1 MANMPTIK
9 DHWKDMADPACRL
22 CGGDGIN
29 TYEGDD
35 GLAKERACSCTAAKP
50 KHPEDFNELIARAV
64 AGDAAA
70 RAIVAQS
77 SENVLPGQPTNTP
90 DFLLGFAMGVQRQK
104 HADFIRMTAM
114 AANMRTKAQVEA
126 VMSAAKRLRDLP
138 VVTVEVV
145 PDPVPAGPADG
156 QG

>member
-1 MANMPTIK
+1 MSSTDVYALVTC
-9 DHWKDMADPACRL
+9 D
-22 CGGDGIN
+22 
-29 TYEGDD
+29 
-35 GLAKERACSCTAAKP
+35 AA
-50 KHPEDFNELIARAV
+50 FGELINSVTPYGANAF
-64 AGDAAA
+64 
-70 RAIVAQS
+70 ILAQLG
-77 SENVLPGQPTNTP
+77 VMLGLQPGQPTNTP